1 MARKN
6 PLGTIGATLL
16 VGVVIGMM
24 SARPRVMLSTALR
37 LFGTDLSRQFE
48 RLRFALE
55 DFKDRTADD
64 LKQKAIGAGV
74 TIGLAFA
81 GMLFALLTVF
91 AGLAA
96 LYLYVDY
103 ERGPLVAL
111 GAVALITA
119 ALAILL
125 FALVVLR
132 GRKCS
137 PAAPAANARTTG
149 FGDAVSHLLD
159 GGGCQRGLGLHGG
172 HAAEELAGNDFGR
185 DGRSDHRRCRDRASS
200 LSTVTLTSWCAT
212 THRAWN

>member
-1 MARKN
+1 
-6 PLGTIGATLL
+6 
-16 VGVVIGMM
+16 
-24 SARPRVMLSTALR
+24 MLSTALR
-37 LFGTDLSRQFE
+37 LVGTDLSRQFE

-55 DFKDRTADD
+55 DFKNRTADD

-125 FALVVLR
+125 FALAALR
-132 GRKCS
+132 GRRDAPVPLRPM
-137 PAAPAANARTTG
+137 PAPQVSVTQNLTDRTAAVANEA
-149 FGDAVSHLLD
+149 LD
-159 GGGCQRGLGLHGG
+159 STADMLRRSSRETIL
-172 HAAEELAGNDFGR
+172 AAMGAAIIAGVVIGR
-185 DGRSDHRRCRDRASS
+185 RRFRP
-200 LSTVTLTSWCAT
+200 
-212 THRAWN
+212 